1 MWVVRQE
8 KYRTALARRT
18 NQCQNSPLRWWTGR
32 IGAASSSSWPSFL
45 EIQEALRWVGLS
57 ALRGVVSMGRDF
69 YGGEVHLSSCH
80 PHQHSDSAML
90 VFPLNLCNSASA
102 TASKVHSFSMLVGL
116 QKGRKGVYVASEF
129 VKFSPAFTALHMDQV
144 FLSHVCSGAR
154 M

>member
-1 MWVVRQE
+1 MSMWVVRQE

-102 TASKVHSFSMLVGL
+102 TASKVHSFFHVGRAPEREERGL
-116 QKGRKGVYVASEF
+116 CSIWVCKLLTSFY
-129 VKFSPAFTALHMDQV
+129 SPAYGPGFP
-144 FLSHVCSGAR
+144 
-154 M
+154 